1 MPRFGDCWKTA
12 LAELEHGCGNLD
24 EDVQSRM
31 ALGFAN
37 CFLQK
42 AGLRNASF
50 NFAHD
55 VFIFFLLASCIHA
68 LKDLEVSPFI
78 GYDYITFL
86 LRYNCYLKFRTRV
99 LNLKHVAKL
108 NFFPLSNCGSGV

>member
-1 MPRFGDCWKTA
+1 MVMDELSRMPRFGDCWKTA

-50 NFAHD
+50 
-55 VFIFFLLASCIHA
+55 IFDHNIFKSVSEFYPSLERSWDFHRLL
-68 LKDLEVSPFI
+68 VM
-78 GYDYITFL
+78 
-86 LRYNCYLKFRTRV
+86 TR
-99 LNLKHVAKL
+99 LQ
-108 NFFPLSNCGSGV
+108 

>member
-78 GYDYITFL
+78 GYDYISPAIQL
-86 LRYNCYLKFRTRV
+86 LFKISDPCIELET
-99 LNLKHVAKL
+99 
-108 NFFPLSNCGSGV
+108 CGKT